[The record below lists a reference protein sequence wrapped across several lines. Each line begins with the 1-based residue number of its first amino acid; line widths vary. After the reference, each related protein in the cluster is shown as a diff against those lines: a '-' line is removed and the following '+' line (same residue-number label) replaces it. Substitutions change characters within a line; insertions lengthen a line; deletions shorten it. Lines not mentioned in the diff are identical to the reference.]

1 LRQILTTI
9 LSCEAIAGR
18 EITNFDVIAFMA
30 ETTFPEETVSN
41 HLMGIKLIQN
51 RVRVLIDRSG
61 MMMMMI
67 MIMMMIQV
75 KWTHLS
81 QTGGKNDHLIE
92 LTHFSQEFVDAGS
105 FENMEMMPVVF

>member
-1 LRQILTTI
+1 
-9 LSCEAIAGR
+9 
-18 EITNFDVIAFMA
+18 
-30 ETTFPEETVSN
+30 
-41 HLMGIKLIQN
+41 
-51 RVRVLIDRSG
+51 
-61 MMMMMI
+61 
-67 MIMMMIQV
+67 MIQV

>member
-1 LRQILTTI
+1 

-18 EITNFDVIAFMA
+18 EITNFDVIAFMT

-61 MMMMMI
+61 INEMMMMI
-67 MIMMMIQV
+67 MMIMMMIQV

-92 LTHFSQEFVDAGS
+92 LTHFFQEFVDAGS

>member
-1 LRQILTTI
+1 M
-9 LSCEAIAGR
+9 SCEAIAGR
-18 EITNFDVIAFMA
+18 EITNFDVIAFMT

-51 RVRVLIDRSG
+51 RVRILIDRG
-61 MMMMMI
+61 GINEMMMMI
-67 MIMMMIQV
+67 MMIMIMIQV

-81 QTGGKNDHLIE
+81 QTGGKNDHFIE